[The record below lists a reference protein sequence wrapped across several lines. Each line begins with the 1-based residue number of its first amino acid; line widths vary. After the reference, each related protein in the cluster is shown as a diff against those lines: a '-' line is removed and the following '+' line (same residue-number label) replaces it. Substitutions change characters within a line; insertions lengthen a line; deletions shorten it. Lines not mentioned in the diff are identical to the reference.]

1 MECNWPMDSLR
12 MQKKKAMREEV
23 EKKKE
28 KREQWDSRA
37 EFLLSCIGFSVGLML
52 LYCQFSMTQLEPR
65 KTLPQ
70 VLGMFGG
77 FPSLLMRTAEGLFLS
92 LTSSSL
98 VVDYFILK
106 IRPGLK

>member
-37 EFLLSCIGFSVGLML
+37 EFLLSCIGFSVGLYL
-52 LYCQFSMTQLEPR
+52 D
-65 KTLPQ
+65 
-70 VLGMFGG
+70 
-77 FPSLLMRTAEGLFLS
+77 LS
-92 LTSSSL
+92 
-98 VVDYFILK
+98 YI
-106 IRPGLK
+106 

>member
-37 EFLLSCIGFSVGLML
+37 EFLLSCIGFSVGLYL
-52 LYCQFSMTQLEPR
+52 DLSYIYCEISRTQVETL

-70 VLGMFGG
+70 V
-77 FPSLLMRTAEGLFLS
+77 
-92 LTSSSL
+92 
-98 VVDYFILK
+98 
-106 IRPGLK
+106 

>member
-37 EFLLSCIGFSVGLML
+37 EFLLSCIGFSVGLIL
-52 LYCQFSMTQLEPR
+52 QNCQFSRTQLETR

-70 VLGMFGG
+70 V
-77 FPSLLMRTAEGLFLS
+77 
-92 LTSSSL
+92 
-98 VVDYFILK
+98 
-106 IRPGLK
+106 

>member
-37 EFLLSCIGFSVGLML
+37 EFLLSCIGFSVGLIL
-52 LYCQFSMTQLEPR
+52 LYCQFSRTQLE
-65 KTLPQ
+65 T
-70 VLGMFGG
+70 VLRLCCRSWECLEV
-77 FPSLLMRTAEGLFLS
+77 SL
-92 LTSSSL
+92 
-98 VVDYFILK
+98 
-106 IRPGLK
+106 PGL